1 MTDFLKFNKRNM
13 LGDLYAAEVHMR
25 YAVEGIDKDHMGCV
39 AKHLL
44 HVRNELGE
52 AVSHTQGEEERRAF
66 QVGLL
71 KTEKL
76 LDKFEE
82 GTLSLDDVR
91 KLRKFIEPYTPYS
104 TENCRLCSALTESL
118 TENLNIDEIVSND
131 MELIKSEPEAT
142 IPSVSSVFD
151 PFMAPV
157 GRLTGIRTEDLS
169 TYVAV
174 PIVSGALYWGLG
186 HFLTPLGKKVAAFLG
201 TLGGLSTVAFDMVD
215 GRAKNDALTFTAVSI
230 ATLFDPASDKDL
242 LENLEA
248 LKRGDIV
255 GAFINQENIKS
266 LVLDLEEALKAV
278 GKIGAGEC
286 SSCSET
292 GYSAPSTIE
301 ESGYPI
307 PSETGYPI
315 PSESPAQE
323 EPGKVIVSRKP
334 TRYEIQYEELPPAPK
349 GRYSVIV

>member
-1 MTDFLKFNKRNM
+1 MMDFLKYNKRNI

-25 YAVEGIDKDHMGCV
+25 YAVEGVDKGHMGCV

-52 AVSHTQGEEERRAF
+52 AVSHTKDEDEKRVF

-82 GTLSLDDVR
+82 GSLSLSDVR
-91 KLRKFIEPYTPYS
+91 ELRKFIEPYTPYS
-104 TENCRLCSALTESL
+104 TENCRLCSALTE
-118 TENLNIDEIVSND
+118 NLNIDRIISND
-131 MELIKSEPEAT
+131 MEVVIKGEPEAK

-151 PFMAPV
+151 PFMTPISQI
-157 GRLTGIRTEDLS
+157 TGIGVEDLS
-169 TYVAV
+169 TYVAL
-174 PIVSGALYWGLG
+174 PTLGGALYWGLG
-186 HFLTPLGKKVAAFLG
+186 HFLTPLGKKAAALLG
-201 TLGGLSTVAFDMVD
+201 TLGSLGAVAFNMVD
-215 GRAKNDALTFTAVSI
+215 GRAKNDALVFTAVSI

-255 GAFINQENIKS
+255 GAFINQENIRS

-278 GKIGAGEC
+278 SGCSTCGETSSEQEASSEQETWSKIQ
-286 SSCSET
+286 ET
-292 GYSAPSTIE
+292 SLE
-301 ESGYPI
+301 YPT
-307 PSETGYPI
+307 PSETY
-315 PSESPAQE
+315 E
-323 EPGKVIVSRKP
+323 EPGKVIVSKGVR
-334 TRYEIQYEELPPAPK
+334 RYEVQYKELPPAPK
-349 GRYSVIV
+349 GRYSVTG